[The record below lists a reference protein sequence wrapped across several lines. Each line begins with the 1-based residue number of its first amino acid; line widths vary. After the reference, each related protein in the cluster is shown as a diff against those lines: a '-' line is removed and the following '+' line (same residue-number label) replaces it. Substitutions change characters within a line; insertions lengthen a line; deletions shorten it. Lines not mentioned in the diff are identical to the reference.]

1 MKELSEAL
9 VGDDQSYVQILK
21 ACYGLVNA
29 PSQWH
34 VSVSKTMLEAG
45 FEVLQTDSCAW
56 RLVDRSGSKPV
67 VIGLACAH
75 VDDFLFAGESSHP
88 TYQRAVQHVYDA
100 YQWSNWEADTYMHCE
115 YCAQIQPIMFDRNR
129 SDKESVTPEEHQQLR
144 AVLGAAQWRVYQS
157 GPIHGARL
165 SMLQSQLVSPTIQ
178 TLKETNKLV
187 REMYAQRHVGLRYEP
202 VEHEDPL
209 DTVFVA
215 WTDAAMG
222 NRKGFASSGGYFIG
236 ACDPR
241 ILDGTASKVCP
252 ISWNSGRPPR
262 VARSSLSAEVQAFSI
277 AKEELMMVRMEW
289 LEMCGETVP
298 IHNPVSVL
306 PLVKGVLVTD
316 ARSLFDVI
324 QKGSRHGWL
333 FEGEMQYFRHDE
345 RVSKTGAWSNHH
357 TVGAQRRPNR

>member
-1 MKELSEAL
+1 
-9 VGDDQSYVQILK
+9 
-21 ACYGLVNA
+21 
-29 PSQWH
+29 
-34 VSVSKTMLEAG
+34 
-45 FEVLQTDSCAW
+45 
-56 RLVDRSGSKPV
+56 
-67 VIGLACAH
+67 
-75 VDDFLFAGESSHP
+75 
-88 TYQRAVQHVYDA
+88 
-100 YQWSNWEADTYMHCE
+100 MHCGIQVIKLQNGTTVLDHSE
-115 YCAQIQPIMFDRNR
+115 YCAQIQPIKFDRNR

-165 SMLQSQLVSPTIQ
+165 SMLQSQLVAPTIQ

-202 VEHEDPL
+202 LEHEEPL

-215 WTDAAMG
+215 WTDAAVG

-241 ILDGTASKVCP
+241 ILDGTPSKVCP
-252 ISWNSGRPPR
+252 ISWKSGRLPR
-262 VARSSLSAEVQAFSI
+262 VARSSLSAEIQAFSI
-277 AKEELMMVRMEW
+277 AEEELMMVRMEW

-298 IHNPVSVL
+298 IHNPVSVF

-324 QKGSRHGWL
+324 QKGPGMAGCLKEKCSILDMMSVFQRL
-333 FEGEMQYFRHDE
+333 E
-345 RVSKTGAWSNHH
+345 RGQTITRWVHSDAQIADSLTKPVANSSLIHASFVKGR
-357 TVGAQRRPNR
+357 VGIG